1 MNKPF
6 LRLVAAAL
14 VGVLIYQLSLQIFYW
29 LLPSR
34 DVAFWLHALVML
46 TVVVLV
52 WRRLPPPGPADS

>member
-34 DVAFWLHALVML
+34 DVAWLHALVML